1 MDFYDQTKGS
11 SFERLVI
18 NLGSDELPRISCA
31 AHKLNLCLR
40 GAFVKHQTIC
50 KDIKTLNRMIE
61 RIRKSYDLSRVFH
74 DLKAR
79 LRLENTTRWGSAY
92 ISLLSIKRA
101 CKKNAIQLRDLPVSL
116 GVINTYIKILKP
128 AYIFNLELQSQRAT
142 ISYIIPS
149 ILRVSITK
157 IYVVDVPVS
166 TVEYAYF

>member
-1 MDFYDQTKGS
+1 
-11 SFERLVI
+11 
-18 NLGSDELPRISCA
+18 
-31 AHKLNLCLR
+31 
-40 GAFVKHQTIC
+40 
-50 KDIKTLNRMIE
+50 MIE

-101 CKKNAIQLRDLPVSL
+101 CKKKAIQLRDLPVSL

-157 IYVVDVPVS
+157 FDVVDVPIS
-166 TVEYAYF
+166 IF